1 MSIIL
6 LIISFLA
13 SVVGAVCG
21 IGGGVIVRPVMDSLS
36 VASVSAISFL
46 SGCMVLSMSCYSVCR
61 ELVAR
66 ESLVDFKTGTPLA
79 IGAALGGIL
88 GKSLFSLIQAISPQ
102 SERVGGYQSISL
114 AIIVLVTLIYTLYS
128 DRIST
133 LKVKNVAVCLLI
145 GTVLGILSS
154 FLGIGGG
161 PINLMLL
168 YYFFSMTTKVAAQ
181 NSLYIILVSQ
191 VTSLLTTVVTHSVP
205 ECQLSWLIMMVAGG
219 IAGGMAGRKLNKRL
233 NDGQVKKLFITL
245 MAVMIC
251 ISCYNSWKYLI

>member
-1 MSIIL
+1 MNFIL

-13 SVVGAVCG
+13 SAVGAVCG
-21 IGGGVIVRPVMDSLS
+21 IGGGVIVKPVMDSLS

-46 SGCMVLSMSCYSVCR
+46 SGCMVLSMSCYSVGR

-88 GKSLFSLIQAISPQ
+88 GKSLFSLIRNISPQ
-102 SERVGGYQSISL
+102 PECVGGYQSISL
-114 AIIVLVTLIYTLYS
+114 AIIVIITLIYTLYS
-128 DRIST
+128 DRIHT
-133 LKVKNVAVCLLI
+133 LKVKNVPICLLI

-191 VTSLLTTVVTHSVP
+191 VTSLLTTIFTKSVP
-205 ECQLSWLIMMVAGG
+205 ECKLIWLIMMIVGG
-219 IAGGMAGRKLNKRL
+219 VAGGMAGRKLNKRL
-233 NDGQVKKLFITL
+233 NDIQVKKLFIVL
-245 MAVMIC
+245 MALIIC